1 MLMGPYKQCKVCR
14 VVKLRRYFSVDNSV
28 LDGLQRRCKE
38 CAQARTAISNKSGIS
53 WRRQAVKRKEETR
66 KRREALGLPPFVRS
80 KEKVYVRPT
89 KWSV

>member
-53 WRRQAVKRKEETR
+53 WKRQAVKRAKERAERGGRIRVSKYREYKRPET
-66 KRREALGLPPFVRS
+66 
-80 KEKVYVRPT
+80 
-89 KWSV
+89 WSV